1 MQASNN
7 SNSNHVKSAT
17 QLERVEEMINKP
29 PKLRGLDPDEEYH
42 GLGDSRHKGHR
53 QQRVNNPL
61 VNAVGGVEALSSQN
75 SEFLMQPSQF
85 SADSKSSI
93 FDGREHP
100 NMFLNK
106 EYGP

>member
-17 QLERVEEMINKP
+17 QLERVEEMVRP

-42 GLGDSRHKGHR
+42 GLGDSRHKGNR
-53 QQRVNNPL
+53 QQHRNPL
-61 VNAVGGVEALSSQN
+61 VNAISGVEALSSQN
-75 SEFLMQPSQF
+75 SELLQPSQF

-93 FDGREHP
+93 FYGREHP
-100 NMFLNK
+100 NMFL
-106 EYGP
+106 G